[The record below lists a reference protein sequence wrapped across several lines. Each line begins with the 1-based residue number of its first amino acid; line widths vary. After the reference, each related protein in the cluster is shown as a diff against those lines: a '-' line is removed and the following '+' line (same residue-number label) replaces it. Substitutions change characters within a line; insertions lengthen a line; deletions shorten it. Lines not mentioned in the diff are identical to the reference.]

1 MDARQRGMD
10 AEELAWQHLKAHGAR
25 LLQRNFRSRRG
36 EIDLVVQDRDSVVFV
51 EVRYRTNPNY
61 GSGEES
67 VDLRKQSRLVACA
80 QHYLQANP
88 DAGHMPCRFDVIA
101 INGSDGSL
109 AWIRN
114 AFDSS
119 D

>member
-1 MDARQRGMD
+1 MDERQRGMD
-10 AEELAWQHLKAHGAR
+10 AEERAWQHLMAHGAR

-36 EIDLVVQDRDSVVFV
+36 EIDLIVQDRDSVVFV

-61 GSGEES
+61 GSGAES
-67 VDLRKQSRLVACA
+67 VDLRKQSRLIACA
-80 QHYLQANP
+80 QHYLQVNP
-88 DAGHMPCRFDVIA
+88 DTAHMPCRFDVIA

-109 AWIRN
+109 TWIRN

-119 D
+119 N